1 MLLNRAD
8 DLEGGCGLRGGYFY
22 VPRLG
27 QLAASG
33 YLPVLMSRFVAR
45 YRALF
50 DDEFHIPKRLEL
62 SDFGD
67 LANHLHVLVLD
78 ATRTTWT
85 FERFAPFSAARSGV
99 DMTGAEVN
107 DRRFAPFNRR
117 LDEKLARLLREKA
130 PFYVGT
136 ELQEIGGERVAHRL
150 LIPMSDVG
158 RLITHCLLM
167 SV

>member
-8 DLEGGCGLRGGYFY
+8 HLEGGKRCAADASISLD
-22 VPRLG
+22 
-27 QLAASG
+27 QLNAPN

-62 SDFGD
+62 SEFGAFAD
-67 LANHLHVLVLD
+67 HLHVLVLD
-78 ATRTTWT
+78 TTRNTWT
-85 FERFAPFSAARSGV
+85 FERFAPFSRVRAGV

-107 DRRFAPFNRR
+107 DQRFAPFNRH
-117 LDEKLARLLREKA
+117 LDETLARLLREKA

-136 ELQEIGGERVAHRL
+136 ELQEIGGECVAHRL

-158 RLITHCLLM
+158 RPITHCLLM